1 LALISYGWYPFLMAD
16 NQISLLLQEGAA
28 QLGVSLSTEQVRCF
42 VDYLRELNQWRKRIN
57 LSSRKDDREI
67 IIKDFLDSLT
77 IVKYLP
83 LNTSF
88 MDLGSGAGFPGIP
101 LKIVRPDL
109 KLLLLEATRKKVFF
123 LKDVQRGLGL
133 GGIEIRWTGED
144 RGVEDLS
151 GIFDFVASR
160 AFGFLL
166 KFAEEG
172 IPYLKKGGVL
182 LAMKGK
188 RGREELEESRSSL
201 EKMGLKLFFQEEIQ
215 LPYLNHKRFIIG
227 LKMD

>member
-1 LALISYGWYPFLMAD
+1 MAD
-16 NQISLLLQEGAA
+16 NEISLLLQEGAV
-28 QLGVSLSTEQVRCF
+28 QLGVSLSAEQVKCF
-42 VDYLRELNQWRKRIN
+42 TVYLRELNQWRKRIN
-57 LSSRKDDREI
+57 LNSRKDDREI

-77 IVKYLP
+77 IIKYLP

-123 LKDVQRGLGL
+123 LKDVQRVLELSGV
-133 GGIEIRWTGED
+133 EIRWSGED
-144 RGVEDLS
+144 RGIEDLS

-166 KFAEEG
+166 KFADEG
-172 IPYLKKGGVL
+172 IPFLKKGGIL

-188 RGREELEESRSSL
+188 KGREELEESLSSL
-201 EKMGLKLFFQEEIQ
+201 EKMGLNLFFKEEIR
-215 LPYLNHKRFIIG
+215 LPYLNHERILIG
-227 LKMD
+227 LKKD

>member
-1 LALISYGWYPFLMAD
+1 MTDGE
-16 NQISLLLQEGAA
+16 ISLLLQEGAA
-28 QLGVSLSTEQVRCF
+28 QLGVSFSANHLECF
-42 VDYLRELNQWRKRIN
+42 SIYLQELNQWRKRIN

-123 LKDVQRGLGL
+123 LKDVQRVLEL

-166 KFAEEG
+166 KFAGEG
-172 IPYLKKGGVL
+172 IPYLKKGGIL

-188 RGREELEESRSSL
+188 RGREELEECLSSL

-215 LPYLNHKRFIIG
+215 LPYLNHKRFLIG
-227 LKMD
+227 LKRD